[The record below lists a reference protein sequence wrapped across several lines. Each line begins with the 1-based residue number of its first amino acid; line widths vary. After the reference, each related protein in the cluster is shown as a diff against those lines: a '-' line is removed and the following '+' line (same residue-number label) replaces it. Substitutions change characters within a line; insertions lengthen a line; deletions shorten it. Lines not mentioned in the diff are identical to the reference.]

1 MSRNRSKLELLNK
14 ISKQYKEK
22 KEKKEVRFF
31 SSISYTQVN
40 ENILD
45 ITGP

>member
-14 ISKQYKEK
+14 ISKQYKK

-45 ITGP
+45 ITGK